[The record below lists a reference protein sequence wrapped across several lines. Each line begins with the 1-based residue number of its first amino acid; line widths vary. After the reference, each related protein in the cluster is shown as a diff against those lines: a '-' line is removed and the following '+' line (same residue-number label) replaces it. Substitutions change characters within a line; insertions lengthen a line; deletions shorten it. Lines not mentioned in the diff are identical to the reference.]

1 MFEQKI
7 TTVKKDLI
15 LKDCGFIFILI
26 LVKKLLLNLGR

>member
-26 LVKKLLLNLGR
+26 LARILWQGLRR